1 MEGRI
6 EHHDVLSSR
15 QFFLAVKR
23 LADSLSYGMDHS
35 PFLGSGVEYVQS
47 RPYQYGDPI
56 KLIDW
61 RVTARTRKVH
71 VKEYEAPK
79 RMPVYLLVDTSA
91 SMTISSHHPSKY
103 ETAVFLAGG
112 WHWPVSTGSAR
123 SACWA
128 WGARACTCDPACLEI
143 RFSSGCTGCAGF
155 VTTRR
160 LLSGSRLIE
169 LSPSLSQ
176 RVLVIVLS
184 DMHDPRAVP
193 ALKRLAQE
201 HDCAVLQLRDP
212 AEDRLRGVG
221 FVRATEAETGRGLL
235 GPRPGPRLRF
245 GARRGTAQKGWHRL
259 SLDPDRPAVRVES
272 PAVLQTAQL
281 AWPRSR
287 VSAVHNGGSAHL
299 CTCARSGRRSRA
311 PNTPRSATTVGMP
324 AKIEQLVL
332 PGTELE
338 AKPIEDRR
346 TPVVL
351 RIVNS
356 YPHGSAFRY
365 DIVYYGLEPGEF
377 DLKDSVRRK
386 DGSPIT
392 DLPSIPVK
400 IEPVLPPGQIEPH
413 RLSLAPSPFLGG
425 YRLLLIAGGL
435 GLGCRLGRDLA
446 RRPPQTRPG
455 GNGRDQARDSGRPA
469 PAAGR

>member
-1 MEGRI
+1 VEGRI
-6 EHHDVLSSR
+6 EHHDVLSAR
-15 QFFLAVKR
+15 QFFIAIKR

-91 SMTISSHHPSKY
+91 SMTISSHYPSKY

-112 WHWPVSTGSAR
+112 LAL
-123 SACWA
+123 
-128 WGARACTCDPACLEI
+128 ACLDRISPVGVLGVGSQSLHVRPSMSRDQVLEWLHRLR
-143 RFSSGCTGCAGF
+143 RFRYDE
-155 VTTRR
+155 TTS
-160 LLSGSRLIE
+160 LGSRLIE

-235 GPRPGPRLRF
+235 VRGRVRGADSATVEEQLKKAGIDYLLIQTDQPYVSRVRQFFKLRNLLGR
-245 GARRGTAQKGWHRL
+245 GAR
-259 SLDPDRPAVRVES
+259 
-272 PAVLQTAQL
+272 
-281 AWPRSR
+281 
-287 VSAVHNGGSAHL
+287 
-299 CTCARSGRRSRA
+299 
-311 PNTPRSATTVGMP
+311 
-324 AKIEQLVL
+324 
-332 PGTELE
+332 
-338 AKPIEDRR
+338 
-346 TPVVL
+346 
-351 RIVNS
+351 
-356 YPHGSAFRY
+356 
-365 DIVYYGLEPGEF
+365 
-377 DLKDSVRRK
+377 
-386 DGSPIT
+386 
-392 DLPSIPVK
+392 
-400 IEPVLPPGQIEPH
+400 
-413 RLSLAPSPFLGG
+413 
-425 YRLLLIAGGL
+425 
-435 GLGCRLGRDLA
+435 
-446 RRPPQTRPG
+446 
-455 GNGRDQARDSGRPA
+455 
-469 PAAGR
+469 

>member
-23 LADSLSYGMDHS
+23 LADSLSYGTDHS

-47 RPYQYGDPI
+47 RLYQYGDPI

-112 WHWPVSTGSAR
+112 LAL
-123 SACWA
+123 
-128 WGARACTCDPACLEI
+128 ACLDRI
-143 RFSSGCTGCAGF
+143 SPVGVLGVGAQGLHVRPSMSRDQVLQWLHRLRRFRYDE
-155 VTTRR
+155 TTS
-160 LLSGSRLIE
+160 LGSRLIE

-184 DMHDPRAVP
+184 DMHDLRALP

-212 AEDRLRGVG
+212 AEDRLGGVG

-235 GPRPGPRLRF
+235 VRGRVLDSTATNVEEQLKKAGIDYLLIRTDQPYVSKVRQFFKLRNLLGR
-245 GARRGTAQKGWHRL
+245 GAR
-259 SLDPDRPAVRVES
+259 
-272 PAVLQTAQL
+272 
-281 AWPRSR
+281 
-287 VSAVHNGGSAHL
+287 
-299 CTCARSGRRSRA
+299 
-311 PNTPRSATTVGMP
+311 
-324 AKIEQLVL
+324 
-332 PGTELE
+332 
-338 AKPIEDRR
+338 
-346 TPVVL
+346 
-351 RIVNS
+351 
-356 YPHGSAFRY
+356 
-365 DIVYYGLEPGEF
+365 
-377 DLKDSVRRK
+377 
-386 DGSPIT
+386 
-392 DLPSIPVK
+392 
-400 IEPVLPPGQIEPH
+400 
-413 RLSLAPSPFLGG
+413 
-425 YRLLLIAGGL
+425 
-435 GLGCRLGRDLA
+435 
-446 RRPPQTRPG
+446 
-455 GNGRDQARDSGRPA
+455 
-469 PAAGR
+469 